1 MKCLSAVLLVLLS
14 GCVGGSDSFAGSRA
28 DPLILGHDQIAG
40 LILMLSVI
48 GVIEPRVAWFL
59 IGLTAFF
66 VLIRAILLM

>member
-48 GVIEPRVAWFL
+48 GDRAEG
-59 IGLTAFF
+59 GL
-66 VLIRAILLM
+66 VLDWTDSLLRSHPRAILLM